1 MSYLSL
7 FLNKK
12 IKDFFKSIRQ
22 AAMTELEN
30 YQLWLPVFISI
41 GVLIFFALPFDPSSW
56 LPFLLLGITFKIYF
70 LLRKTDAGKVIASL
84 LIAIAVGFLAMQI
97 RLSTISSPVIAE
109 QLTKIT
115 VKGMVEEAAKT
126 EKGYRLLL
134 SRVKIYDYD
143 KPPPK
148 LIRISTNFDISEIRI
163 GDQVKVYVNLMPPP
177 KPTMPGGF
185 DYSEYA
191 YFKQIG
197 AIGYTI
203 GKIKKVI
210 QEPADAGK
218 IKLSIIR
225 DKIAQ
230 KIRENMSPRAAGI
243 AEGML
248 IGNIGAIN
256 KMDYEAIRVAGL
268 AHIIAISGM
277 HIVVVVGLVFI
288 SIRFIISAI
297 PYLAVNFNLKKIAA
311 FCAIILSYGYLLISG
326 SPVSAQRAF
335 IMSALVLLGIILDRK
350 TNPLRSI
357 AWATIIILLFTPEAI
372 KTASLQ
378 MSLAACISLIT
389 SFEYLQS
396 FTSKFTKQTPRIK
409 KVLFY
414 MMSITFSTVIAG
426 AATSFFVIY
435 HFNQFSTYSVIANMA
450 AIPLSDFFI
459 MPLGIISIILMPL
472 GLEKVTLSIL
482 EPGVNFLLDYAKFIS
497 AIPHASFYVPSF
509 SDYGIILISFGGLLL
524 TLGITR
530 LKYMGLL
537 VIFCGVLTAID
548 QVLPDI
554 IVSGNGK
561 VFALLENDTI
571 YLSNKNKARFMVK
584 TWADKLGIKNLDLLA
599 KLGQAGC
606 SPKICKIEKY
616 GQKILLV
623 ADADIIPN
631 CHELH
636 LLINLT
642 NKDLS
647 HFCAN
652 AKYISLAE
660 LDELGTHT
668 FKLHTDYIE
677 INTASKPTARRRY
690 WERF

>member
-1 MSYLSL
+1 MSYLLL
-7 FLNKK
+7 FLNRK
-12 IKDFFKSIRQ
+12 IRDFYKSTQQ
-22 AAMTELEN
+22 AGITELEN
-30 YQLWLPVFISI
+30 YQLWLPIFISI
-41 GVLIFFALPFDPSSW
+41 GVLIFFALPFDPNFWISFLFLS
-56 LPFLLLGITFKIYF
+56 LPLGVYF
-70 LLRKTDAGKVIASL
+70 ILRKAESGKVIASL
-84 LIAIAVGFLAMQI
+84 LIAIAAGFLAMQI
-97 RLSTISSPVIAE
+97 RLSTISSPIIAE
-109 QLTKIT
+109 QLAKTT
-115 VKGMVEEAAKT
+115 VKGIVEEAAKT

-134 SRVKIYDYD
+134 SKVKIYDYD

-148 LIRISTNFDISEIRI
+148 LIRISTNFDISDIRI
-163 GDQVKVYVNLMPPP
+163 GDQVRVYVNLMPPP
-177 KPTMPGGF
+177 KPTLPGGF

-203 GKIKKVI
+203 GKIKKVT
-210 QEPADAGK
+210 QEVSDDSEL
-218 IKLSIIR
+218 KLNIIR

-230 KIRENMSPRAAGI
+230 KIRSNMSQRAASI

-256 KMDYEAIRVAGL
+256 KLDYEAIRIAGL

-288 SIRFIISAI
+288 STRFLISSI

-357 AWATIIILLFTPEAI
+357 AWATTVILLVTPEAI

-396 FTSKFTKQTPRIK
+396 FASKFTKQTPRIK
-409 KVLFY
+409 KILFY

-426 AATSFFVIY
+426 VATAFFVIY
-435 HFNQFSTYSVIANMA
+435 HFNQFSTYSVLANMV

-472 GLEKVTLSIL
+472 GLEQITLCIL
-482 EPGVNFLLDYAKFIS
+482 EPGINFLIDYAKFIS
-497 AIPHASFYVPSF
+497 SIPLASFYIPSF
-509 SDYGIILISFGGLLL
+509 SNKGIILISFGGLLL
-524 TLGITR
+524 TLFKTR
-530 LKYMGLL
+530 LKYLGLV
-537 VIFCGVLTAID
+537 VILCGISSIRD
-548 QVLPDI
+548 QVIPDI
-554 IVSGNGK
+554 IVAGNGK
-561 VFALLENDTI
+561 VFAVLENETI
-571 YLSNKNKARFMVK
+571 FLSNKNKARFMVK
-584 TWADKLGIKNLDLLA
+584 TWVEKLGINRIELLSE
-599 KLGQAGC
+599 LGNPNC
-606 SPKICKIEKY
+606 SSKVCEIEKH
-616 GQKILLV
+616 GQKVLIV
-623 ADADIIPN
+623 ADADTMSN
-631 CHELH
+631 CHEQN
-636 LLINLT
+636 LLVNLT
-642 NKDLS
+642 SKDLR
-647 HFCAN
+647 HCAN
-652 AKYISLAE
+652 EKYIGIAE
-660 LDELGTHT
+660 LEELGTHT
-668 FKLHTDYIE
+668 FRFHASHIE
-677 INTASKPTARRRY
+677 VNTASKPITDKRA